1 MKKIGFLILAATF
14 VFALTSCGNKANN
27 KIEGTDAQAV
37 ANGEGVKLAVDSTQ
51 SVIEW
56 VGSKVGGKH
65 NGTLA
70 IKNGEITV
78 NDSTIVAGTFTIDMK
93 TVKALD
99 QGEEMNKKLAGH
111 LMSADFFDVENNPEA
126 SFSITAAQPV
136 TNNDSLNIQ
145 ISGNLT
151 LKGIE
156 KNITFKAKATKEGDT
171 YKAVSEAFTI
181 DRTQFGIVY
190 KSKSTLNDIKEAFIN
205 DEIEL
210 KITIVAKAA
219 N

>member
-1 MKKIGFLILAATF
+1 MKKIGSLILTAAF

-37 ANGEGVKLAVDSTQ
+37 ANGEGVKLTLDSTQ

-65 NGTLA
+65 NGTLTL
-70 IKNGEITV
+70 KNGEITV

-99 QGEEMNKKLAGH
+99 QGEDMNKMLANH

-126 SFSITAAQPV
+126 SFSITAAQPIA
-136 TNNDSLNIQ
+136 NNDSLNVQ

-156 KNITFKAKATKEGDT
+156 KNITFKAKATKEGDV

>member
-1 MKKIGFLILAATF
+1 MKKIGSLILTAVF
-14 VFALTSCGNKANN
+14 IFALTSCGNKTNN

-65 NGTLA
+65 NGTLTL
-70 IKNGEITV
+70 KNGEITV
-78 NDSTIVAGTFTIDMK
+78 NDSTIAAGTFTIDMK

-99 QGEEMNKKLAGH
+99 QSEDMNKMLANH
-111 LMSADFFDVENNPEA
+111 LMSPDFFDVENNPEA
-126 SFSITAAQPV
+126 SFSITAAQPIA
-136 TNNDSLNIQ
+136 NNDSLNVQ

-156 KNITFKAKATKEGDT
+156 KNITFKAKATKDGDV